1 MQTIVYKTALI
12 VDADAALARP
22 FTNKGMRVAWGEI
35 LEFHTLQIR
44 INLNQISR
52 VNFSQK

>member
-12 VDADAALARP
+12 VDAGAALARP
-22 FTNKGMRVAWGEI
+22 FTKKACASRWGEI
-35 LEFHTLQIR
+35 LEFHTLQNR
-44 INLNQISR
+44 INLNQVSR